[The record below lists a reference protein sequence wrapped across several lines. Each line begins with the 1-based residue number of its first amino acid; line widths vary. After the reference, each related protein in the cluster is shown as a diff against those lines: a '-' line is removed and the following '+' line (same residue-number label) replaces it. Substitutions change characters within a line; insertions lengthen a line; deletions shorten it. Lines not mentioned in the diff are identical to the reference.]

1 MAGQNRPAG
10 KRNNRNNR
18 GGAAK
23 RDTRFTQ
30 RAQTNVELQDQSQ
43 VNLLQN
49 QLQDAQRDYLREGQ
63 AAQSVWGGGG
73 EEIRDL
79 PRPQFDRI
87 GQEFNQGA
95 SSYADLFGGV
105 EGMPAAEVGA
115 GNALGLARGEAT
127 HGMLANLDAREGLA
141 RSSAARQMNLAGKYA
156 QDNVI
161 QRMEDAVRGYNDQLG
176 QVRADDPW
184 QISQEVQTLRDQA
197 LQEQLARS
205 KMRSDAALSEWLQGY
220 VGGGGGGGGGVRG
233 GGGGGGGGGYTGPVT
248 SQGRPDW
255 AATHGYPAN
264 QGPQGVDYEED
275 PYAQGWRPATRQAV
289 RNADYL
295 NDPDMPGWVRYAFNH
310 GGASALNDPRRRRLY
325 RNSLADLM
333 ARFDAAQ
340 VPVAQPPIG
349 GGFNF

>member
-23 RDTRFTQ
+23 RDTRFSQ

-95 SSYADLFGGV
+95 ASYADLFGGV
-105 EGMPAAEVGA
+105 GGMPTAEVGA
-115 GNALGLARGEAT
+115 GNALGLAYGDAT
-127 HGMLANLDAREGLA
+127 HGMLANLDSREGLA
-141 RSSAARQMNLAGKYA
+141 RSSAARQMNLSGKYA
-156 QDNVI
+156 QDAII

-184 QISQEVQTLRDQA
+184 QISQEVQTLKDQA
-197 LQEQLARS
+197 LQEKLARS
-205 KMRSDAALSEWLQGY
+205 KMQSDAAFSEWLQSY
-220 VGGGGGGGGGVRG
+220 LGGGSNPPRNGPPRSNGDR
-233 GGGGGGGGGYTGPVT
+233 YTGPVN
-248 SQGRPDW
+248 SSGRPDW
-255 AATHGYPAN
+255 SATHGYPAD
-264 QGPQGVDYEED
+264 QGPQGVDYEAD
-275 PYAQGWRPATRQAV
+275 PYAQGWRPATRRAV
-289 RNADYL
+289 RSADYL

-325 RNSLADLM
+325 RNGLDDLM
-333 ARFDAAQ
+333 ARFDASQ
-340 VPVAQPPIG
+340 VPVAQPPVG